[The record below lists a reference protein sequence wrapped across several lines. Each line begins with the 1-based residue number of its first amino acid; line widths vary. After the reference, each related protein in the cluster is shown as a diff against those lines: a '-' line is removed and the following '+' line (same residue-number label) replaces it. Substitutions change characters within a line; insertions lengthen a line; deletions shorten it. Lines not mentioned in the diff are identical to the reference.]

1 MPDTSIP
8 HLQSLDNLTNDIS
21 TPVLSGKNA
30 LRAVFKDH
38 FNELPGLNLRPVVIK
53 EIEKM
58 INCQNPDSGTYYCCT
73 SCNYQLFVP
82 FTCKSR
88 FCPSCGTM
96 INKQRCVAI
105 SNHILDVM
113 HRQWVFTIPKDLW
126 PYFKDN
132 WDLINYLFDAASETI
147 RFVTKRICP
156 DLVVEPGFI
165 GVLHTFGRSDKDFEP
180 HIHFVVTAGG
190 ITKYGK
196 WFEIKRYPYELVRK
210 TFQKKVLSKL
220 SLPSALGYK
229 FRPVADEM
237 YKKYPNGFVV
247 NLPLPEDHLKDDLK
261 KIVKYIAR
269 YIARPCIASGR
280 IDAYDGEKISYHY
293 TPHES
298 NESVPCTVTA
308 IEFIQMLAQH
318 IPDENFRILR
328 YYGIYNNS
336 NHKAVERVNKAIGIK
351 QVDYLYAP
359 ENKEYR
365 EYFSHW
371 EGSMI
376 HTFNVDPLDCP
387 ECGTR
392 DMVALFAKYNGKTYY
407 APNVKPKYQGPPPKL
422 VQRKIPT
429 CPK

>member
-113 HRQWVFTIPKDLW
+113 HRQWVFTIPQDLW

-156 DLVVEPGFI
+156 DLDVEPGFI

-196 WFEIKRYPYELVRK
+196 WFEIKHYPYELVRK

-247 NLPLPEDHLKDDLK
+247 NLPLPEDHLKDD
-261 KIVKYIAR
+261 
-269 YIARPCIASGR
+269 
-280 IDAYDGEKISYHY
+280 
-293 TPHES
+293 
-298 NESVPCTVTA
+298 
-308 IEFIQMLAQH
+308 
-318 IPDENFRILR
+318 
-328 YYGIYNNS
+328 
-336 NHKAVERVNKAIGIK
+336 
-351 QVDYLYAP
+351 
-359 ENKEYR
+359 
-365 EYFSHW
+365 
-371 EGSMI
+371 
-376 HTFNVDPLDCP
+376 
-387 ECGTR
+387 
-392 DMVALFAKYNGKTYY
+392 
-407 APNVKPKYQGPPPKL
+407 
-422 VQRKIPT
+422 
-429 CPK
+429 